1 MAEGGLSENLRI
13 DFSVLND
20 TNYYNGIIFKG
31 FIDGI
36 AQSVLSGGR
45 YDSLLSRLGRKQG
58 AVGFAVY
65 LDGLDRLYADMV
77 SEDVGGGSID

>member
-1 MAEGGLSENLRI
+1 MEKSGLAQNLRI
-13 DFSVLND
+13 DFSILND

-36 AQSVLSGGR
+36 PQSVLSGGR

-65 LDGLDRLYADMV
+65 LDGLDRLFSDT
-77 SEDVGGGSID
+77 DTCGGESIGG

>member
-1 MAEGGLSENLRI
+1 M
-13 DFSVLND
+13 
-20 TNYYNGIIFKG
+20 
-31 FIDGI
+31 
-36 AQSVLSGGR
+36 LSGGR
-45 YDSLLSRLGRKQG
+45 YDSPLSRLGRKQG